1 MELVKKI
8 FVLFLCVLFLVSC
21 TPSQF
26 VPREMKIH
34 KFESRPMYELTT
46 EIILPDKPPVKILLD
61 KDFKVTTD
69 LKVVK
74 YIVFTPKEYK
84 KVQAYILAGKVY
96 KKISEEQVK
105 LINAEI
111 NISNNKNEYI
121 ILVKLASEEYKQLWV
136 DSENS
141 YRTEQY
147 QHKIDNIYHRSVIG
161 IMGLGAIVIAILAL

>member
-8 FVLFLCVLFLVSC
+8 FVLFLCILFLVSC
-21 TPSQF
+21 APTQF
-26 VPREMKIH
+26 VPREMKVH
-34 KFESRPMYELTT
+34 KFEPRPSYEQTT

-61 KDFKVTTD
+61 KNFKVTTN

-74 YIVFTPKEYK
+74 YIAFTPGEYK
-84 KVQAYILAGKVY
+84 KVQAYISAGKAY
-96 KKISEEQVK
+96 KRVSEEQVK

-121 ILVKLASEEYKQLWV
+121 ILVKLASEEYKQLWA

-141 YRTEQY
+141 YRQEQY
-147 QHKIDNIYHRSVIG
+147 QHKVDNIFHKTIIG
-161 IMGLGAIVIAILAL
+161 IMGIGAIIIAILAL